1 MAALV
6 ISCHSTGRNEQL
18 ILVPTPLGGTAT
30 SHSKIGEFNNCEKV
44 RENWSSSY
52 KQTGGGEGTPVR
64 EEPTYCG
71 LHRLVC
77 SVENVLVYSVPCGRE
92 MARVSQVE

>member
-1 MAALV
+1 MSFASTHYYISDRGYSYSPSQLMAALV

-52 KQTGGGEGTPVR
+52 KQTGGGRNACT
-64 EEPTYCG
+64 
-71 LHRLVC
+71 
-77 SVENVLVYSVPCGRE
+77 
-92 MARVSQVE
+92 